1 MGVVGF
7 VKAVDGVSFTVS
19 ENEVFGIVGES
30 GSGKTTV
37 ARCILRLYKPT
48 AGSILF
54 QGRDVARLKGRELRF
69 FRRSVQ
75 AVFQNPFLSL
85 NPRMRV
91 EDIVA
96 EPIRTYSRVS
106 KSEVRERV
114 AELLSTVGLDRF
126 LARGYP
132 YDLSGGQAQRVA
144 IARAIALRPK
154 LVILDEPTSALDVSV
169 QAQILNLLAD
179 LKELM
184 KLSYII
190 ISHDLS
196 VVST

>member
-1 MGVVGF
+1 LNTMVSVNTSLYGCPVDLPEQHVLPRPANLPLNQDRSVGVVGF

-19 ENEVFGIVGES
+19 ENEVFRIVGES

-54 QGRDVARLKGRELRF
+54 QGRDVARLKGRELGF

-132 YDLSGGQAQRVA
+132 YDLSGG
-144 IARAIALRPK
+144 RPRGW
-154 LVILDEPTSALDVSV
+154 
-169 QAQILNLLAD
+169 
-179 LKELM
+179 
-184 KLSYII
+184 LS
-190 ISHDLS
+190 LGL
-196 VVST
+196 